1 MTMRHDP
8 YLLDILSQAIAS
20 DYGLRVETSN
30 IEGLRQKLYI
40 IRAAH
45 QEFSPLSFRVS
56 PVNPSELWIIKTN
69 ESSPSPA
76 A

>member
-8 YLLDILSQAIAS
+8 YLFDILSQAIAS

-30 IEGLRQKLYI
+30 VEGLRQKLYI

-45 QEFSPLSFRVS
+45 EAFSPLSFRLS
-56 PVNPSELWIIKTN
+56 PVNPLELWIIKTD
-69 ESSPSPA
+69 EKPPSPA